1 MTRQPAV
8 PIVYVA
14 AGDIAD
20 HPPTPPSTLASAAPR
35 PQPSHSPS
43 AKSASTA
50 AADSSSSNIN
60 SNNTATTSNSNT
72 LSPSDATRP
81 SLASQPSRRSF
92 LGKLNLSPASKLKK
106 AIPAPRIPFRGA
118 ARRRNE
124 LYEPLDENPLGLL
137 VVRVLAARD
146 IVAKDRNGLSDPFP
160 SLRYMNTRASLFRCE
175 TQKLQPATGPT
186 VHKSLNPIWGI
197 GGDQVHIEGIGGE
210 AKLETVLYECK
221 ALARERVEIVLWDRD
236 RVGREYLGEVNLGID
251 DWWGSPQDWVGGRPP
266 VAIEDENNKPVWH
279 QLRSSR
285 SRSHV
290 SGSVLIQ
297 VGFKPAPSSS
307 QVVNAIRLA
316 TTSTSALNL
325 SRRLNS
331 VEQERILTV
340 LQRCKEDRDAASK
353 ADRLLLASPT
363 EGVGTQMISDSAPLG
378 MVPAN
383 LHHLFGPSE
392 GGEGDQGALSDT
404 DTASTMTSATE
415 GTDFTDAEYE
425 DVDMGVGDSTED
437 EDQPVFTAVEAPV
450 DYFGLGG
457 SVGARLTKTR
467 SPEST
472 LVAPESLSAL
482 GADERSEAPT
492 PSSSKLDA
500 DTPPLSSVAASAP
513 PSRPSSRRGLSLPA
527 FIKRIDSAI
536 SHRVH
541 QDGHDSSAG
550 GGAVA
555 SDATTDAGD
564 STSEVPVEKRKRF
577 IRRKT
582 NTEDSITS
590 SGTSTPAL
598 ALADADA
605 LPAVRTPGIGGETKA
620 RQVRRLRRRRHE
632 NEEAD
637 DGQGAEKN
645 SKKVQG
651 LGRRRTRRDYTYE
664 ENDDIFGLV
673 QVEVKG
679 AKDLPRYKNLIKSS
693 FDMDPFVV
701 CSFGRRVF
709 RTRVIRHSLNPVWD
723 ERLAFNVR
731 QTEVHWTIA
740 FSVYDWDKM
749 SSNDHVGDVAIPLEN
764 LLGSTIQPG
773 EDGLFPARA
782 DGRLA
787 NDDFREH
794 TLKIEVSKEHAERES
809 TTAHPTLQI
818 RAKFTPYA
826 ALRQQFW
833 RLYLKNFD
841 SNDSN
846 AYSHLE
852 IASMLDSLGSTLT
865 KDTIAS
871 FFTRFDVDLD
881 GELSTDQVV
890 LCLEQ
895 EMTRPKEERRAVDE
909 GTDSRSSTPGLSQ
922 GSYNA
927 NELAVI
933 SFASTKHPVAQSSDP
948 SSDMRPVT
956 PGTEIVTNKELGT
969 TVKAPQGREGGRIVS
984 RQTSMAS
991 SESSSPALGA
1001 STPMLQSND
1010 YATSKDRPVERVIN
1024 VRQCPLCHAPRM
1036 NSKAELD
1043 IITHLGICSSTDPR
1057 SVNRIVVAEYVTA
1070 HQAQRKWLS
1079 KAIARATRG
1088 AYKIGADSANIIV
1101 LDRQTGNL
1109 IEEKIAIYVRLGMR
1123 LAYRGLGASGGME
1136 GARIARLLDSMSKK
1150 QGVKYDSPASVR
1162 DIPPFIDFHNL
1173 NLDEVRDPLSSFKT
1187 FNEFFYRKLKPEA
1200 RPVAEPDDPTV
1211 LVSPADCRA
1220 MFFPTVKAATK
1231 IWIKGREFSV
1241 ARLIGDQLQHK
1252 AHEFENASLA
1262 IFRLA
1267 PQDYHRYHS
1276 PVDGVMGPQYLVP
1289 GKLFTVNPMAIRS
1302 AIDVYGENK
1311 RLVGTVLSPVFG
1323 EVITVWIGAMLVGSI
1338 AMTAK
1343 EGQKVKR
1350 GDETGY
1356 FAFGGSTIVCLFN
1369 NVQFDEDLVSN
1380 SSNSIETLVRMG
1392 SRIGKKI

>member
-1 MTRQPAV
+1 MT
-8 PIVYVA
+8 
-14 AGDIAD
+14 D
-20 HPPTPPSTLASAAPR
+20 
-35 PQPSHSPS
+35 
-43 AKSASTA
+43 
-50 AADSSSSNIN
+50 
-60 SNNTATTSNSNT
+60 
-72 LSPSDATRP
+72 
-81 SLASQPSRRSF
+81 
-92 LGKLNLSPASKLKK
+92 
-106 AIPAPRIPFRGA
+106 
-118 ARRRNE
+118 
-124 LYEPLDENPLGLL
+124 
-137 VVRVLAARD
+137 
-146 IVAKDRNGLSDPFP
+146 
-160 SLRYMNTRASLFRCE
+160 
-175 TQKLQPATGPT
+175 
-186 VHKSLNPIWGI
+186 
-197 GGDQVHIEGIGGE
+197 
-210 AKLETVLYECK
+210 
-221 ALARERVEIVLWDRD
+221 
-236 RVGREYLGEVNLGID
+236 
-251 DWWGSPQDWVGGRPP
+251 
-266 VAIEDENNKPVWH
+266 
-279 QLRSSR
+279 
-285 SRSHV
+285 
-290 SGSVLIQ
+290 
-297 VGFKPAPSSS
+297 
-307 QVVNAIRLA
+307 
-316 TTSTSALNL
+316 
-325 SRRLNS
+325 
-331 VEQERILTV
+331 
-340 LQRCKEDRDAASK
+340 
-353 ADRLLLASPT
+353 
-363 EGVGTQMISDSAPLG
+363 
-378 MVPAN
+378 
-383 LHHLFGPSE
+383 
-392 GGEGDQGALSDT
+392 
-404 DTASTMTSATE
+404 ATE

-425 DVDMGVGDSTED
+425 DVDAGVGDSSED
-437 EDQPVFTAVEAPV
+437 DNQPAFTAIEAPT
-450 DYFGLGG
+450 DYFGMGAT
-457 SVGARLTKTR
+457 VGAPLTKVR

-472 LVAPESLSAL
+472 LTTAPESTSSV
-482 GADERSEAPT
+482 GMDEAPT
-492 PSSSKLDA
+492 PSSSKSGA
-500 DTPPLSSVAASAP
+500 AKPPSSSVGASAP
-513 PSRPSSRRGLSLPA
+513 SSRPSSRRGLSLPG

-536 SHRVH
+536 SQRAHP
-541 QDGHDSSAG
+541 DGHDSSAG
-550 GGAVA
+550 GHGA

-564 STSEVPVEKRKRF
+564 STSEAAVKKRKRF
-577 IRRKT
+577 SRRKA
-582 NTEDSITS
+582 NTKDSIPS

-598 ALADADA
+598 VVADVDGH
-605 LPAVRTPGIGGETKA
+605 PAVVAPGTIGDRKTRK
-620 RQVRRLRRRRHE
+620 VRRLRRRRRDTS
-632 NEEAD
+632 EAD
-637 DGQGAEKN
+637 Q
-645 SKKVQG
+645 VQG
-651 LGRRRTRRDYTYE
+651 VELIKKTSALGRRRTRRDYTYE

-701 CSFGRRVF
+701 CSFGRKVF

-749 SSNDHVGDVAIPLEN
+749 SSNDHVGDVAVPLEN
-764 LLGSTIQPG
+764 LLGSTIQPD
-773 EDGLFPARA
+773 ENGLFPARS

-794 TLKIEVSKEHAERES
+794 TLKIEGSKDHGERDS
-809 TTAHPTLQI
+809 NTGHPTLQI

-852 IASMLDSLGSTLT
+852 ITSMLDSLGSTLT

-895 EMTRPKEERRAVDE
+895 EMTRPKEERRMVEE
-909 GTDSRSSTPGLSQ
+909 GPDSTPNTPSLSHGLS
-922 GSYNA
+922 SA
-927 NELAVI
+927 NQQAEI
-933 SFASTKHPVAQSSDP
+933 SLASTKAPVVQSSDP
-948 SSDMRPVT
+948 SSGMRPVT
-956 PGTEIVTNKELGT
+956 PGTDVVTNKELDT
-969 TVKAPQGREGGRIVS
+969 TVKATQGGEGRLGIS
-984 RQTSMAS
+984 RQTLTAS
-991 SESSSPALGA
+991 SESSSPAPGGA
-1001 STPMLQSND
+1001 STPMLRNND
-1010 YATSKDRPVERVIN
+1010 HATTKDRAVERVIN

-1036 NSKAELD
+1036 NSKAEVD

-1123 LAYRGLGASGGME
+1123 LAYRGLGAGGGME

-1150 QGVKYDSPASVR
+1150 QGIKYDSPASVR

-1200 RPVAEPDDPTV
+1200 RPVADPDDPTT

-1241 ARLIGDQLQHK
+1241 ARLLGEQLQHK

-1276 PVDGVMGPQYLVP
+1276 PVDGVMGPQHLVP

-1323 EVITVWIGAMLVGSI
+1323 EVVTVWIGAMLVGSI
-1338 AMTAK
+1338 AMTAT
-1343 EGQKVKR
+1343 EGQEVKR

-1369 NVQFDEDLVSN
+1369 NVQFDEDLVANSN
-1380 SSNSIETLVRMG
+1380 NSIETLVRMG
-1392 SRIGKKI
+1392 SRIGKKV